1 MFDQVSCSKATTS
14 GCKKQ
19 SNGERVKGNFPI
31 SRRLKYYKLLYLDLD
46 TQA

>member
-19 SNGERVKGNFPI
+19 SNGEHVKGNFPI
-31 SRRLKYYKLLYLDLD
+31 SLRLNCNKLQFLGLE

>member
-1 MFDQVSCSKATTS
+1 MFDQVSCTKATTS

-19 SNGERVKGNFPI
+19 SNGELVKGNFPI
-31 SRRLKYYKLLYLDLD
+31 SHRLNCCKLLFFDFE